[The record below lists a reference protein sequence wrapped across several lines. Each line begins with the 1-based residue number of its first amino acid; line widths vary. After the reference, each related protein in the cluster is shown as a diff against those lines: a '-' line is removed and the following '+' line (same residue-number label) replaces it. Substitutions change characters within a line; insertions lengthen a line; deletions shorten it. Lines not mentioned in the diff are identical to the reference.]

1 MRFNVKSQD
10 FYRKQSPVKENRM
23 DVRDMTSNPNKN
35 RNFKCFTGWAV
46 GSDSWAHQN
55 ATFNLFIIGVPAS
68 LLQPTLSSKTKIFNY
83 IMSNQPT
90 NQPTD
95 HCFNDCILNIG
106 NSDDTRPR
114 FAWAKAVQWTSPTT
128 ATVGLSLTI
137 PLSVV
142 ADLLR
147 HKYLTLCL
155 NVVKKALV
163 LGKCSINPNW
173 LEEIWGHDIEHFSL
187 KKDAKGWNLPWF

>member
-1 MRFNVKSQD
+1 MVKVNKKKKYKFKIYWMYMRFNVKSQD
-10 FYRKQSPVKENRM
+10 FYRKQSPVKENRV

-90 NQPTD
+90 NQRIIASMTVYWTLVTQM
-95 HCFNDCILNIG
+95 ILGRGLRGPKRCNGHHQPQQQLVCLWPFLCRLWQIYFVI
-106 NSDDTRPR
+106 NTWH
-114 FAWAKAVQWTSPTT
+114 FA
-128 ATVGLSLTI
+128 
-137 PLSVV
+137 
-142 ADLLR
+142 
-147 HKYLTLCL
+147 
-155 NVVKKALV
+155 
-163 LGKCSINPNW
+163 
-173 LEEIWGHDIEHFSL
+173 
-187 KKDAKGWNLPWF
+187 